1 MNTSASMADLLL
13 ALASDA
19 SRERI
24 SLGDIVQ
31 ALQDRALAALILLL
45 ALPNVVP
52 APPGT
57 SALLGVPLM
66 LVSLQLMLGRPA
78 QLPHTMTRRSLPRRR
93 FAETV
98 RRITPWLARAEAL
111 LRPRLAALTGPA
123 ASRAVGGLCLLLS
136 TTLALPIPFGNMLPA
151 LAICLMALGLLEGDG
166 LWVLWGGLVSVL
178 AMALAGGVVYGV
190 ARAAW
195 EVMEHVGG

>member
-1 MNTSASMADLLL
+1 MSELLL
-13 ALASDA
+13 ALAGDA

-31 ALQDRALAALILLL
+31 AMQDRALAALILLL

-66 LVSLQLMLGRPA
+66 VLSLQLALGWPPS
-78 QLPHTMTRRSLPRRR
+78 LPQAMTRRSLPRDQ
-93 FAETV
+93 FAATV
-98 RRITPWLARAEAL
+98 RRVSPWLARAESL
-111 LRPRLAALTGPA
+111 LRPRLAGLTGPVA
-123 ASRAVGGLCLLLS
+123 ARWVGGLCLLLS
-136 TTLALPIPFGNMLPA
+136 ATLALPIPLGNMLPA
-151 LAICLMALGLLEGDG
+151 LAICLLTLGLLEGDG
-166 LWVLWGGLVSVL
+166 LWVLWGVFASAF

-190 ARAAW
+190 LRAVW
-195 EVMEHVGG
+195 QVVGHMGG